1 MQRARLWDIDQ
12 LSRREFLGSAILGVG
27 ALTVGRVF
35 DSTSYAAEFATKA
48 SGLEIVDVKRVTCE
62 VPFRDA
68 PERAMRRE
76 LPHWKYTEIF
86 EVTLASGAKGVGETL
101 LYYTWG
107 VSSDENVQSVMNQNA
122 LDVMWDD
129 GLGAGLQMAIFDA
142 VARNAGVPVHRL
154 LGKQVNDVTPLS
166 WWNIDTSPEDMASEC
181 RLAYETGY
189 MSYKT
194 KGRPWWDL
202 WQQVDISAKA
212 VPPEFKIDMDFNDTL
227 WDAEHAIPI
236 LTELEKYPQIDI
248 YETPINQRKIE
259 DNQKICAATNVKIA
273 HHYGS
278 PEPVVSIKENVCDG
292 YVVGGGATGVMKA
305 GAVCAMADKPFW
317 LQMVGTGLTAAFS
330 LHFGAVNSHAKWP
343 AVNCHQL
350 YVHDLL
356 KSTIKV
362 KDGVAEIPQT
372 PGLGYDVDWKV
383 VEKYQVEK
391 PSERPNPPRMSVT
404 IFPDGR
410 KMYFAS
416 AKEGNYQ
423 LAPAMR
429 EETPFFEKGVTC
441 EFLPDD
447 GTAEWRE
454 MFEKATVNPVLVKP

>member
-12 LSRREFLGSAILGVG
+12 LSRREFLGSALMGLG

-35 DSTSYAAEFATKA
+35 DAATYAAEFATQA
-48 SGLEIVDVKRVTCE
+48 NGLEITDVKRVTVE
-62 VPFRDA
+62 IPFRAA

-86 EVTLASGAKGVGETL
+86 EVTLSSGAKGVGETL

-107 VSSDENVQSVMNQNA
+107 VSSDEDVQSVMHKNA

-129 GLGAGLQMAIFDA
+129 ALGAGLQMAIFDA

-202 WQQVDISAKA
+202 WRQLELSVKE
-212 VPPEFKIDMDFNDTL
+212 VPSEFKIDMDFNDTL
-227 WDAEHAIPI
+227 WNAELAIPI
-236 LTELEKYPQIDI
+236 IKELEMYPQIDI
-248 YETPINQRKIE
+248 YESPIPQRDIE
-259 DNQKICAATNVKIA
+259 GNQKICAATNVKIA

-278 PEPVVSIKENVCDG
+278 PEPVVSIRENVCDG

-305 GAVCAMADKPFW
+305 GAVCEMADKPFW
-317 LQMVGTGLTAAFS
+317 LQLVGTGLTAAFS
-330 LHFGAVNSHAKWP
+330 LHFGAVNSHATWP

-350 YVHDLL
+350 YAHDLL

-362 KDGVAEIPQT
+362 QNGVAEIPQT
-372 PGLGYDVDWKV
+372 PGLGYKVDWDV
-383 VEKYQVEK
+383 VEKYKVEK
-391 PSERPNPPRMSVT
+391 PAERPNPPRMMVT
-404 IFPDGR
+404 IYPDGR
-410 KMYFAS
+410 KMYFSS
-416 AKEGNYQ
+416 AKEVNFH
-423 LAPAMR
+423 LAPSMR
-429 EETPFFEKGVTC
+429 EETPFFVKGVTAQ
-441 EFLPDD
+441 FLPDD

-454 MFEKATVNPVLVKP
+454 MYEKATEAPVLVEP